1 MKKILALSLTFAL
14 FACGGSHRSEADL
27 VIDFK
32 HKKEVFDMNWNSG
45 KIDKLKLES
54 DSTLQIAEEIIAE
67 YPAAAEMPDV
77 LFNAGDVSSKM
88 ENYEK
93 AVVYYSS
100 FVEKFPQHENASYAL
115 WLLAYQYELMNNI
128 DKAIETFQSVRK
140 NYPDSPWEENAK
152 TKILDLNDVKERAK
166 EDAQIKQAFDSLES
180 SMK

>member
-67 YPAAAEMPDV
+67 YPAAAEMPDR
-77 LFNAGDVSSKM
+77 
-88 ENYEK
+88 
-93 AVVYYSS
+93 
-100 FVEKFPQHENASYAL
+100 KFTFIHRQQQTARQTHEIIY
-115 WLLAYQYELMNNI
+115 
-128 DKAIETFQSVRK
+128 R
-140 NYPDSPWEENAK
+140 
-152 TKILDLNDVKERAK
+152 ILR
-166 EDAQIKQAFDSLES
+166 
-180 SMK
+180 